1 MHRGTDAAGRVRVS
15 AKPGTGDSGDRSGRP
30 IAIIAGT
37 GPAGM
42 GLALRWARAGET
54 IIIGS
59 RDPQRAQQA
68 AAAIQQKAGGKANI
82 AGMEN
87 SDACA
92 AADIL
97 MLTVPFEGQAALL
110 KQLKPSITPGSI
122 LIDATVPLAASVGG
136 RASRMLGV
144 WQGSAAQQAAELV
157 PKEVSVVA
165 AFHNL
170 SAELLNALGDQGLRD
185 PSLGDRGDAP
195 LDCDVIVCSDDPDAA
210 QLTRDLAMKIPG
222 VRALDGGKLENA
234 RIVEQITALLIG
246 LNIRHKGHAGIRI
259 TGLPPAAYR

>member
-1 MHRGTDAAGRVRVS
+1 MSS
-15 AKPGTGDSGDRSGRP
+15 APGTPIRP
-30 IAIIAGT
+30 IAVIGGT

-59 RDPQRAQQA
+59 RDEQRAQVA
-68 AAAIQQKAGGKANI
+68 AASIQARVGNQASVS
-82 AGMEN
+82 GMEN
-87 SDACA
+87 TAACA

-97 MLTVPFEGQAALL
+97 MLTVPFEGQASLL
-110 KQLKPSITPGSI
+110 KQLKSSITAGSI
-122 LIDATVPLAASVGG
+122 LIDATVPLASAVGG
-136 RASRMLGV
+136 RASRPLGV

-157 PKEVSVVA
+157 PKGVSVVA

-170 SAELLNALGDQGLRD
+170 SAELLNGDE
-185 PSLGDRGDAP
+185 P

-210 QLTRDLAMKIPG
+210 QLTRELAAKIPG
-222 VRALDGGKLENA
+222 VRAVDGGKLENI
-234 RIVEQITALLIG
+234 RIVENITALLIG
-246 LNIRHKGHAGIRI
+246 LNIRHKGHAGVRI

>member
-1 MHRGTDAAGRVRVS
+1 VS
-15 AKPGTGDSGDRSGRP
+15 EPAPVRP
-30 IAIIAGT
+30 IAVIGGT

-54 IIIGS
+54 IILGS
-59 RDPQRAQQA
+59 REAQRAEQA
-68 AAAIQQKAGGKANI
+68 ADAIQRRIGGRANI
-82 AGMEN
+82 SGMEN
-87 SDACA
+87 SAACA

-110 KQLKPSITPGSI
+110 KKLKPSITPGSI
-122 LIDATVPLAASVGG
+122 LIDATVPLAASIGG
-136 RASRMLGV
+136 RASRTLGV
-144 WQGSAAQQAAELV
+144 WQGSAAEQAAELV

-165 AFHNL
+165 AFHNVA
-170 SAELLNALGDQGLRD
+170 AELLG
-185 PSLGDRGDAP
+185 GDAP

-210 QLTRDLAMKIPG
+210 ELTRELAVKIPG
-222 VRALDGGKLENA
+222 VRALDGGRLENA
-234 RIVEQITALLIG
+234 RTVEQITALLIG